1 MDLLTAQLER
11 WNDMNNDDILVSC
24 TEAAR
29 LLGKSAPTISAMVK
43 DGRLHKTT
51 IGISTGIRLSEVL
64 ARRYTVARRKNRGL
78 SSSILTL
85 ESFSV

>member
-11 WNDMNNDDILVSC
+11 WNDINNNDILVSC

-29 LLGKSAPTISAMVK
+29 LLGRTTPTISKMLK

-51 IGISTGIRLSEVL
+51 IGDSTGIRLSEVL
-64 ARRYTVARRKNRGL
+64 AKR
-78 SSSILTL
+78 
-85 ESFSV
+85 

>member
-11 WNDMNNDDILVSC
+11 WNDMNNNDILVSC

-29 LLGKSAPTISAMVK
+29 LLGKTTPTISKMLK
-43 DGRLHKTT
+43 DGRLNKTT

-64 ARRYTVARRKNRGL
+64 SMR
-78 SSSILTL
+78 
-85 ESFSV
+85 